1 MTSHLSQD
9 TRGLPAQRGGYLSFT
24 QISLM
29 LAPALTLSDF
39 LFLAV
44 SDKNKRTAPAAKE
57 AHGD

>member
-1 MTSHLSQD
+1 MTSDLSQD
-9 TRGLPAQRGGYLSFT
+9 PRGLPAQRGGYLSFA

-44 SDKNKRTAPAAKE
+44 
-57 AHGD
+57 